1 MNDAFQLDERL
12 AADSLELLDG
22 PLSLIRLM
30 NDANYPW
37 LVLVPRRPGLRDFHD
52 LDPADLPAMTRE
64 IVAASRVLEDSFA
77 PIKINVAAL
86 GNQVPQLHVHVIA
99 RSESD
104 AAWPKPIWGAVPAL
118 AYEVDTLAAR
128 REDLRARLAER
139 LSA

>member
-1 MNDAFQLDERL
+1 MNDTFHLDERL
-12 AADSLELLDG
+12 AADSQDLLEG

-37 LVLVPRRPGLRDFHD
+37 LVLVPQRPGLRDFHD
-52 LDPADLPAMTRE
+52 LDAADLPAMTRE

-99 RSESD
+99 RLEAD
-104 AAWPKPIWGAVPAL
+104 AAWPKPVWGVVPAL
-118 AYEVDTLAAR
+118 PYDADALAAR
-128 REDLRARLAER
+128 RDDLRARLAEQ